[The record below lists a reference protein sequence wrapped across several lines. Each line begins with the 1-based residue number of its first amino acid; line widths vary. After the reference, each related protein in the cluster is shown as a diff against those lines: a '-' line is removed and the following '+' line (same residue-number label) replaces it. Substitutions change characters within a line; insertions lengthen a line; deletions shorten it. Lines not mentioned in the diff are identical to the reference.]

1 MPTSLLRSINVFPS
15 SILPRKTSPSV
26 ISART
31 NGLSCSVNK
40 TGRFYAEIVTVQYT
54 QQTSIPRKHNRF
66 LLTGAKLSATSSVYM
81 SSSSSVTSSG
91 DLVPDSKPQ
100 KHPPQQ
106 SIKKPVSAAPGFGST
121 TSSTISEYLMETLP
135 GWHVEEFLDSSPTTP
150 FGFCKID
157 DGLLPYMA
165 THDLERDISSFSS
178 ESLGLWV
185 PQAPPPLYTS
195 QQYYYPQSVGQS
207 GFKETKETTNMKAS
221 RRFTDD
227 AFTVPQISPPSNTGS
242 KRSRPLW

>member
-106 SIKKPVSAAPGFGST
+106 SIKKPVSAAPVSSNPPT
-121 TSSTISEYLMETLP
+121 VPSTSSTNTVVNKGGDNLVTSEGIWFDDKQYYFRVLD
-135 GWHVEEFLDSSPTTP
+135 GDSS
-150 FGFCKID
+150 
-157 DGLLPYMA
+157 
-165 THDLERDISSFSS
+165 
-178 ESLGLWV
+178 WV
-185 PQAPPPLYTS
+185 A
-195 QQYYYPQSVGQS
+195 
-207 GFKETKETTNMKAS
+207 
-221 RRFTDD
+221 R
-227 AFTVPQISPPSNTGS
+227 
-242 KRSRPLW
+242 